1 MNEGTPI
8 SSDSCQIL
16 LTSAVSQVN
25 EYLPLYHDRLT
36 QFELPK
42 LEVILALLSIGLL
55 GSTDDYNYSLGCR
68 LLHKLRQEVL
78 LQVQV
83 SPVKIE
89 NVWIVESL

>member
-1 MNEGTPI
+1 M
-8 SSDSCQIL
+8 L

-36 QFELPK
+36 QFELPR
-42 LEVILALLSIGLL
+42 LEVVLALLCIGFLV
-55 GSTDDYNYSLGCR
+55 SADDFDHALGCR
-68 LLHKLRQEVL
+68 TLHKLRQEVL
-78 LQVQV
+78 LQVQT